1 MNVQDFYS
9 VFLKCNAVQI
19 DSRKVGENDVFFA
32 FSGDTFNAA
41 TLAEDAV
48 LSGAIA
54 VIVERQEFENI
65 EKNIFYVPSTLQFL
79 QDLAIFHRSNLSIP
93 IIGLTGS
100 NGKTTTKELI
110 HAVLSSRYEV
120 LSTAGNYNNHIGVPL
135 TLLSIRPHHEIAVIE
150 MGANHQK
157 EIEFLCEIAQP
168 TLGYVTNFGK
178 AHLEGF
184 GGFEGVI
191 KGKSEMFR
199 YLIDSKKT
207 ILVNETDPIQVEKSK
222 DCANVITFGLTT
234 SDYFFTSLLINN
246 FVGLQFGEQKMISQL
261 TGNYNF
267 SNLCAAVAL
276 GFYFNV
282 DFNSMKNA
290 VESYVPTNMRSQIV
304 TKGDKTLLLDTYN
317 ANPSSMVESLRNFNT
332 FSGTKTIIIGD
343 MLELGTESL
352 LEHTEILKL
361 AEQLNFN
368 EIITVGSQF
377 QQVKNDA
384 LNFSTTNDL
393 IIYLKNNKISS
404 KNILL
409 KASRGIA
416 LEKVVEYLD

>member
-135 TLLSIRPHHEIAVIE
+135 TLLSIRAHHEIAVIE

-317 ANPSSMVESLRNFNT
+317 ANPSSMVESLRNFST

-352 LEHTEILKL
+352 MEHTEILKL

-384 LNFSTTNDL
+384 LNFSNTNDL

>member
-135 TLLSIRPHHEIAVIE
+135 TLLSIRAHHEIAVIE

-317 ANPSSMVESLRNFNT
+317 ANPSSMVESLRNFCT

-352 LEHTEILKL
+352 MEHTEILKL

-384 LNFSTTNDL
+384 LNFSNTNDL